1 MVEKEKDKK
10 KKSAFKSVTA
20 VTKSWG
26 NKLSPKLETK
36 KVKSKIAL
44 MKVPYG
50 VDQALKA
57 PIMFFYYYFSKVYK
71 LLCIL
76 VFQFSWPENFMS
88 SF

>member
-44 MKVPYG
+44 MKVPMEWI
-50 VDQALKA
+50 K
-57 PIMFFYYYFSKVYK
+57 P
-71 LLCIL
+71 
-76 VFQFSWPENFMS
+76 
-88 SF
+88 